1 MRIKKKILSEKI
13 LYYAQVKM
21 PKGFEIIRSD
31 IVRDILLTNFY
42 EDHKVLFNKSLQAV
56 VTYVSD
62 FMRLEN
68 RKDLVPHSRRGLVF
82 DKNENSKPML
92 EIDTNNLKESPYFV
106 MLYAAEVQDKT
117 CEVIIE
123 YNDNRRTSKEWTIPM
138 ENNRFIIF
146 PSTERFTIK
155 NKNNEHSNVIQLI
168 NFDYF

>member
-68 RKDLVPHSRRGLVF
+68 RKDLVPHSRRGL
-82 DKNENSKPML
+82 DLIKM
-92 EIDTNNLKESPYFV
+92 
-106 MLYAAEVQDKT
+106 KT
-117 CEVIIE
+117 QNPC
-123 YNDNRRTSKEWTIPM
+123 
-138 ENNRFIIF
+138 
-146 PSTERFTIK
+146 
-155 NKNNEHSNVIQLI
+155 
-168 NFDYF
+168 